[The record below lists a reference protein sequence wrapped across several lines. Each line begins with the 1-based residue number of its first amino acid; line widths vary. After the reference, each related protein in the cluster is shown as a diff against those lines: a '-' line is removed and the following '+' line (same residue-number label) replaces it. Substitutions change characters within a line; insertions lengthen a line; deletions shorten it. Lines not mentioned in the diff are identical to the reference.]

1 MISTSDVCRWYGRF
15 EIFHGVP
22 QIGWKPAPGATAWWY
37 PEIWRN
43 ADGNLWRQSSEG
55 RGRWS
60 GRVHHWRVNMG
71 SGRASSTI
79 KWWMFGSMAVQL
91 LHRWCFWKAL
101 SFQSPTYTD
110 YSIKVY
116 KSWNERFRH
125 CGWSWILK
133 RSFACSC
140 RWCTRNKRTKIGEA
154 ACELELDS
162 LGTSCIFTESDSK
175 EPEQPMLQ
183 KNGHLAT
190 NLVHLV
196 GEQHLSGPH
205 KPSMV

>member
-1 MISTSDVCRWYGRF
+1 MAVLRSSMVFPRSVESHQVQQPDGTQRF
-15 EIFHGVP
+15 EGTQTGTYDDNPVKAEGAGVVW
-22 QIGWKPAPGATAWWY
+22 IGWLDECITGGKTW
-37 PEIWRN
+37 
-43 ADGNLWRQSSEG
+43 
-55 RGRWS
+55 
-60 GRVHHWRVNMG
+60 
-71 SGRASSTI
+71 
-79 KWWMFGSMAVQL
+79 AVEELPQPL
-91 LHRWCFWKAL
+91 SDECLVHRWCFRKAL

-116 KSWNERFRH
+116 KSWNERSRH

-162 LGTSCIFTESDSK
+162 LGTSCILTESDSK

-183 KNGHLAT
+183 KSGHLAT